1 MTIILETDSEPDSKI
16 GLIQHQKATIQLSN
30 AQSIVFKFFPL
41 NDDEMYFILVQSCKH
56 FKIVKKKQLILRKI
70 KQYANL
76 FLSQFL

>member
-56 FKIVKKKQLILRKI
+56 FKIVKKKLILRKI

>member
-56 FKIVKKKQLILRKI
+56 FKIVKKKT
-70 KQYANL
+70 Y
-76 FLSQFL
+76 S